1 MLKGSGL
8 KFGLIGAG
16 SMGKNH
22 ARIAASL
29 PGLRFVG
36 VADANLETAKA
47 MGEEYGI
54 KSFANFHELLPEVDA
69 LSIVTPA
76 AAHFEVASACI
87 AAGKHLL
94 IEKPFTGAS
103 SLARTLVHQAKEK
116 NVLVQVGMIERFN
129 PAFVRLVKE
138 IKGEKIIGVD
148 LKRFSPFPERIS
160 DANVIFDMMFHDLD
174 LLLALLP
181 GEIEAVKA
189 KGEKIRTKKL
199 DRVVATVTYKTG
211 TIARI
216 DANRVFDSKVRKLA
230 VTTDKSFIEA
240 DLLAKTVYIRDFSSP
255 TPSALPVK
263 PVDQLTEE
271 LKSFSL
277 AVKNQTPP
285 PVTAEGALNVIMLAE
300 EIEKAC

>member
-1 MLKGSGL
+1 
-8 KFGLIGAG
+8 
-16 SMGKNH
+16 MGKNH

-36 VADANLETAKA
+36 VADSNFEAAKA

-54 KSFANFHELLPEVDA
+54 KAFENFHELLPEVDA
-69 LSIVTPA
+69 LSIVAPA
-76 AAHFEVASACI
+76 ASHFELASACI
-87 AAGKHLL
+87 TAGKHLL

-103 SLARTLVHQAKEK
+103 SLARALVQQAKEK
-116 NVLVQVGMIERFN
+116 NVIVQIGMIERFN
-129 PAFVRLVKE
+129 PAFVRLFKE

-148 LKRFSPFPERIS
+148 IKRFSPFPERIS

-181 GEIEAVKA
+181 GEIEAIKA
-189 KGEKIRTKKL
+189 RGEKLRTKKL
-199 DRVVATVTYKTG
+199 DRVVATISYKTG
-211 TIARI
+211 TMARV
-216 DANRVFDSKVRKLA
+216 DANRVFDSKVRKIA
-230 VTTDKSFIEA
+230 VTTDKTFIEA
-240 DLLAKTVYIRDFSSP
+240 DLLTKTVYVRDFSSP

-271 LKSFSL
+271 LKAFSL

-285 PVTAEGALNVIMLAE
+285 PVTAEEALNVILLAE
-300 EIEKAC
+300 EVEKAC